1 MGRAQELLLILDE
14 YWKQNSHLHR
24 VPIYYASK
32 LASKSLKVYQTFVAM
47 MNQRVRKQ
55 SDALMNPFRFNHITS
70 MNQIGGSGGGY
81 SDFIGPC
88 VVMAS
93 PGFLQSGVSRE
104 LFELWCDSEKH
115 GVVIPGYTISGTLA
129 DKLKDQPTEI
139 TCLDNRVKPRRCS
152 ITFFTFAAH
161 VDCKQNMSFVKAV
174 KPDYIILVH
183 GEKTQME
190 RFAQR
195 LENDMKA
202 GNWPTKHRPHVAMP
216 DNGARVK
223 VPFRKNLMAS
233 VEGTLAG
240 ELQESIKK
248 GGSGVTNVQAGSKST
263 SISVP
268 LQSNAVLVTEHFT
281 SKLIHLEELSKYSS
295 CAFGA
300 IEEKLMIPLPTDI
313 LRLFLPAKSEENRD
327 DPVSAPGVTGIAVSQ
342 LAQEIL
348 AVVCEHLVQVYDDV
362 KLILGHGNDRIVI
375 QQGLVSIEFTNASN
389 ATMLYFNQ
397 PDVGGGLGIAVVWN
411 ASPTADTLA
420 DSVAGL
426 CLQFFSASMLVKM
439 TMAETRFF
447 SQQRLLSSGG
457 VSGTTTTTTTAEGG
471 STTNT
476 AGRKKLLRMDRKA
489 RYLAEQAAKAAAAA
503 AANDENAMEVEGEE
517 GGGSDGNTKKSRG
530 SNVNSNEIDFNSID
544 PSKKIPLQF
553 LSSTTAANLAVL
565 RDKILL
571 NSKLSRYFEDV
582 KLNSD
587 GSKLIFRG
595 KVDTIYSIRTTAS
608 NVIGNTDDIPI
619 TTTTGI
625 EGVGSNTSNSISLED
640 IGMSH
645 VKGSHLNHNYEAFVF
660 IGFSEES
667 EGLHQAVVQ
676 SDNEQFQVTV
686 STVLRSMQ

>member
-1 MGRAQELLLILDE
+1 M
-14 YWKQNSHLHR
+14 
-24 VPIYYASK
+24 
-32 LASKSLKVYQTFVAM
+32 
-47 MNQRVRKQ
+47 
-55 SDALMNPFRFNHITS
+55 
-70 MNQIGGSGGGY
+70 
-81 SDFIGPC
+81 
-88 VVMAS
+88 
-93 PGFLQSGVSRE
+93 
-104 LFELWCDSEKH
+104 
-115 GVVIPGYTISGTLA
+115 
-129 DKLKDQPTEI
+129 
-139 TCLDNRVKPRRCS
+139 
-152 ITFFTFAAH
+152 
-161 VDCKQNMSFVKAV
+161 
-174 KPDYIILVH
+174 
-183 GEKTQME
+183 
-190 RFAQR
+190 
-195 LENDMKA
+195 
-202 GNWPTKHRPHVAMP
+202 
-216 DNGARVK
+216 
-223 VPFRKNLMAS
+223 
-233 VEGTLAG
+233 
-240 ELQESIKK
+240 
-248 GGSGVTNVQAGSKST
+248 
-263 SISVP
+263 
-268 LQSNAVLVTEHFT
+268 
-281 SKLIHLEELSKYSS
+281 
-295 CAFGA
+295 
-300 IEEKLMIPLPTDI
+300 
-313 LRLFLPAKSEENRD
+313 
-327 DPVSAPGVTGIAVSQ
+327 
-342 LAQEIL
+342 
-348 AVVCEHLVQVYDDV
+348 

-447 SQQRLLSSGG
+447 SQQRLLS
-457 VSGTTTTTTTAEGG
+457 VAGTTASTGAEGG

-489 RYLAEQAAKAAAAA
+489 RYLAEQAAKKAAAA
-503 AANDENAMEVEGEE
+503 AANEQENAMEVEGEE
-517 GGGSDGNTKKSRG
+517 GGSDGTTKKSRG
-530 SNVNSNEIDFNSID
+530 STVNSNAIDFSSID

-553 LSSTTAANLAVL
+553 LSSTTTGNLAVL

-595 KVDTIYSIRTTAS
+595 KVDTIYSIRSNVNSNTNNTSNTTGS
-608 NVIGNTDDIPI
+608 NVIGNNEDIP
-619 TTTTGI
+619 TTTTVNTVV
-625 EGVGSNTSNSISLED
+625 EGVSSNNTTSNSISLED

>member
-1 MGRAQELLLILDE
+1 M
-14 YWKQNSHLHR
+14 
-24 VPIYYASK
+24 
-32 LASKSLKVYQTFVAM
+32 
-47 MNQRVRKQ
+47 
-55 SDALMNPFRFNHITS
+55 
-70 MNQIGGSGGGY
+70 
-81 SDFIGPC
+81 
-88 VVMAS
+88 
-93 PGFLQSGVSRE
+93 
-104 LFELWCDSEKH
+104 
-115 GVVIPGYTISGTLA
+115 
-129 DKLKDQPTEI
+129 
-139 TCLDNRVKPRRCS
+139 
-152 ITFFTFAAH
+152 
-161 VDCKQNMSFVKAV
+161 
-174 KPDYIILVH
+174 
-183 GEKTQME
+183 
-190 RFAQR
+190 
-195 LENDMKA
+195 
-202 GNWPTKHRPHVAMP
+202 
-216 DNGARVK
+216 
-223 VPFRKNLMAS
+223 
-233 VEGTLAG
+233 
-240 ELQESIKK
+240 
-248 GGSGVTNVQAGSKST
+248 
-263 SISVP
+263 
-268 LQSNAVLVTEHFT
+268 
-281 SKLIHLEELSKYSS
+281 
-295 CAFGA
+295 
-300 IEEKLMIPLPTDI
+300 
-313 LRLFLPAKSEENRD
+313 
-327 DPVSAPGVTGIAVSQ
+327 
-342 LAQEIL
+342 
-348 AVVCEHLVQVYDDV
+348 

-447 SQQRLLSSGG
+447 SQQRLLS
-457 VSGTTTTTTTAEGG
+457 VAGTTTASTG

-489 RYLAEQAAKAAAAA
+489 RYLAEQAAKKAAAAA
-503 AANDENAMEVEGEE
+503 AANEQENAMEVEGEE
-517 GGGSDGNTKKSRG
+517 GGSDGTTKKSRG
-530 SNVNSNEIDFNSID
+530 STVNSNAIDFSSID

-553 LSSTTAANLAVL
+553 LSSTTTGNLAVL

-595 KVDTIYSIRTTAS
+595 KVDTIYSIRSNVNSNTNNTSNTTTGS
-608 NVIGNTDDIPI
+608 NVIGNNEDIP
-619 TTTTGI
+619 TTTTVNTVV
-625 EGVGSNTSNSISLED
+625 EGVSSNNNTTSNSISLED